1 MRQDKLTFQ
10 EIMTTA
16 NSFNINIKSMPETLN
31 GRSIKNGR
39 KHKARKH

>member
-16 NSFNINIKSMPETLN
+16 NSFNIAINEVIENEKL
-31 GRSIKNGR
+31 
-39 KHKARKH
+39 